1 MKHENTIVQ
10 ARHAA
15 YDTPPV
21 VILDIVREAM
31 GCAAQGVEKIAR
43 GYDNEVYRVP
53 TGAGEAAIVRIRR
66 HGEVSFSQ
74 EAWAIAQSKAAGAP
88 VADVLLLTTRT
99 FEDGPPE
106 VMVQRALPG
115 RPASDIWPSLSP
127 FEQARVCAQAGA
139 ALRRIHSVPVGGF
152 YRRHEDGS
160 WDFPD
165 WDAIAASARRDRA
178 AEAPALRRAGLNDAE
193 ISRLL
198 AVLDASLADFSQTA
212 PVLCHA
218 DFKPA
223 HWFFDDSLTLTGV
236 IDFGDFQGGPALL
249 DLARLSLYAP
259 DVNLADVLTGYDE
272 PDGEREEWEKRLKR
286 FMVGQALGYAA
297 HVTQQG
303 DTAGAAYFVERLRGL
318 LTAMENG

>member
-1 MKHENTIVQ
+1 MKHANPIVQ

-15 YDTPPV
+15 YNTPPTL
-21 VILDIVREAM
+21 ILDIVREAM
-31 GCAAQGVEKIAR
+31 GGAAQSVEKIAR

-53 TGAGEAAIVRIRR
+53 IGAGEAAIVRIRR

-99 FEDGPPE
+99 FEDGLRE
-106 VMVQRALPG
+106 VMVQCALPG

-127 FEQARVCAQAGA
+127 SDCAHVCAQAGA
-139 ALRRIHSVPVGGF
+139 ALRLLHSVKVGGF
-152 YRRHEDGS
+152 YRRQEDGS

-198 AVLDASLADFSQTA
+198 AILDAPLADISQTL
-212 PVLCHA
+212 PVLCHG

-236 IDFGDFQGGPALL
+236 LDFGDFQGGPALL
-249 DLARLSLYAP
+249 DFARLSLYAP
-259 DVNLADVLTGYDE
+259 DVNLTDVLAGYGE
-272 PDGEREEWEKRLKR
+272 PDEGREEWERRLRR
-286 FMVGQALGYAA
+286 FTVGQAIGYLA
-297 HVTQQG
+297 HVMGQG
-303 DTAGAAYFVERLRGL
+303 DTAGAAYFVERLRGP
-318 LTAMENG
+318 LTALENG